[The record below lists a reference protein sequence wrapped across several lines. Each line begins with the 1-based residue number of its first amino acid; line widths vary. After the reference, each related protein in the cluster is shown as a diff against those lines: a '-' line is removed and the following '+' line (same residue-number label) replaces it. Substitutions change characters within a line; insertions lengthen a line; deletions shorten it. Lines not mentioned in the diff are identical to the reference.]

1 MSGADVNVSYVTAT
15 GTVASGRRR
24 LVAIH
29 YHSTSGV
36 TGKIVLRDGGA
47 SGTSKITLDFHSAAT
62 GDIHIPDEGVLFET
76 DIHATYTN
84 ITSATF
90 FYK

>member
-1 MSGADVNVSYVTAT
+1 MSGSDVNVSYVTAT

-29 YHSTSGV
+29 YHSAGS
-36 TGKIVLRDGGA
+36 TGTIVLRDGGA
-47 SGTSKITLDFHSAAT
+47 SGTSKITLDFHATST
-62 GDIHIPDEGVLFET
+62 GDLHIPDEGVLFET

>member
-1 MSGADVNVSYVTAT
+1 MSGSDVSVSYVTAT

-24 LVAIH
+24 LCGVH
-29 YHSTSGV
+29 YHSAGS
-36 TGKIVLRDGGA
+36 TGKMVLRDGGA
-47 SGTSKITLDFHSAAT
+47 SGTVIMTLDFHANST
-62 GDIHIPDEGVLFET
+62 GDLSLPDEGVLFGT

>member
-15 GTVASGRRR
+15 GTVVSGRRR
-24 LVAIH
+24 LCAIH
-29 YHSTSGV
+29 YHSGGS
-36 TGKIVLRDGGA
+36 TGSIVLRDGGA
-47 SGTSKITLDFHSAAT
+47 SGTTIMTLDFHANST
-62 GDIHIPDEGVLFET
+62 GDITIPDEGVLFET
-76 DIHATYTN
+76 DIHATYTS

>member
-1 MSGADVNVSYVTAT
+1 MSGSDVNVSYVTAT

-29 YHSTSGV
+29 YHSAGA

-47 SGTSKITLDFHSAAT
+47 SGTSRITLDFHATST
-62 GDIHIPDEGVLFET
+62 GDLHIPDEGVLFET
-76 DIHATYTN
+76 DIHATYSN

>member
-1 MSGADVNVSYVTAT
+1 MSGSDVNVSYVTAT

-24 LVAIH
+24 LCGLH
-29 YHSTSGV
+29 YHSAGS

-47 SGTSKITLDFHSAAT
+47 SGAVIMTLDFHSTST
-62 GDIHIPDEGVLFET
+62 GDLMIPDEGVLFET

-84 ITSATF
+84 MTSATF

>member
-1 MSGADVNVSYVTAT
+1 MAGSDVKVSYVTAT
-15 GTVASGRRR
+15 GTVASGRTR
-24 LVAIH
+24 LCGIH
-29 YHSTSGV
+29 YHSGGS

-47 SGTSKITLDFHSAAT
+47 SGTVVITLDFHSNST
-62 GDIHIPDEGVLFET
+62 GDLSIPEEGVLFET
-76 DIHATYTN
+76 DIHATYTS

>member
-1 MSGADVNVSYVTAT
+1 MAGSDVKVSYVAAT
-15 GTVASGRRR
+15 GTVVGGRTR
-24 LVAIH
+24 LCGLH
-29 YHSTSGV
+29 YHSGGS

-47 SGTSKITLDFHSAAT
+47 SGTVVMTLDFHSNST
-62 GDIHIPDEGVLFET
+62 GDLTIPEEGILFET
-76 DIHATYTN
+76 DIHATYTS

>member
-1 MSGADVNVSYVTAT
+1 MAGSDVKVSYVTAT
-15 GTVASGRRR
+15 GTVASGRTR
-24 LVAIH
+24 LCGIH
-29 YHSTSGV
+29 YHSAGS

-47 SGTSKITLDFHSAAT
+47 SGTVVMTLDFHATST
-62 GDIHIPDEGVLFET
+62 GDLSIPDEGVLFET
-76 DIHATYTN
+76 DIHATYTS

>member
-1 MSGADVNVSYVTAT
+1 MSGSDVNVSYVTAT

-24 LVAIH
+24 LVGMH
-29 YHSTSGV
+29 YHSAGS
-36 TGKIVLRDGGA
+36 TGKIVLKDGGA
-47 SGTSKITLDFHSAAT
+47 SGTTIMTLDFHATST
-62 GDIHIPDEGVLFET
+62 GDLNIPDEGVLFET

>member
-1 MSGADVNVSYVTAT
+1 MSGSDVNVSYVTAT

-29 YHSTSGV
+29 YHSSGA

-47 SGTSKITLDFHSAAT
+47 SGTSKVTLDFHATST
-62 GDIHIPDEGVLFET
+62 GDLHIPDEGVLFET

>member
-1 MSGADVNVSYVTAT
+1 MSGSDVNSSYVTAT
-15 GTVASGRRR
+15 GTVKSGRRR
-24 LVAIH
+24 LAGVH
-29 YHSTSGV
+29 YHSAGS

-47 SGTSKITLDFHSAAT
+47 SGTILLTLDFHANST
-62 GDIHIPDEGVLFET
+62 GDLIIPDEGILFET

-90 FYK
+90 FFK

>member
-1 MSGADVNVSYVTAT
+1 MAGSDVSVSYVTAT

-24 LVAIH
+24 LCGIH
-29 YHSTSGV
+29 YHSAGS

-47 SGTSKITLDFHSAAT
+47 SGTTIMTLDFHATST
-62 GDIHIPDEGVLFET
+62 GDLMIPDEGVLFAT

>member
-1 MSGADVNVSYVTAT
+1 MSGSDVSASYVTAT

-24 LVAIH
+24 LCGVH
-29 YHSTSGV
+29 YHSGSG
-36 TGKIVLRDGGA
+36 TGKIVLKDGGA
-47 SGTSKITLDFHSAAT
+47 SGTTMMTLDFHANST
-62 GDIHIPDEGVLFET
+62 GDLSLPDEGILFGT

>member
-1 MSGADVNVSYVTAT
+1 MSGSDVNVSYVTAT

-24 LVAIH
+24 LCGIH
-29 YHSTSGV
+29 YHSGGS
-36 TGKIVLRDGGA
+36 TGKIVLKDGGA
-47 SGTSKITLDFHSAAT
+47 SGTTIATLDFHSNST
-62 GDIHIPDEGVLFET
+62 GDINFPDEGILFGT
-76 DIHATYTN
+76 DIHATYTS

>member
-1 MSGADVNVSYVTAT
+1 MSGSDIKASYVTAT

-24 LVAIH
+24 LCAIH
-29 YHSTSGV
+29 YHSAGS

-47 SGTSKITLDFHSAAT
+47 SGTVVMTLDFHSTST
-62 GDIHIPDEGVLFET
+62 GDLSIPEEGVLFET

-90 FYK
+90 FHK

>member
-1 MSGADVNVSYVTAT
+1 MSGSDVNVSYVTAT
-15 GTVASGRRR
+15 GTVASGRHR
-24 LVAIH
+24 LCSIH
-29 YHSTSGV
+29 YHSAGS

-47 SGTSKITLDFHSAAT
+47 SGTTVLTIDMHANST
-62 GDIHIPDEGVLFET
+62 GEVTIPDEGVLFAT

-84 ITSATF
+84 VTSATF

>member
-1 MSGADVNVSYVTAT
+1 MSGSDVNVSYVTAT

-29 YHSTSGV
+29 YHSAGS

-47 SGTSKITLDFHSAAT
+47 SGTSLITLDFHATST
-62 GDIHIPDEGVLFET
+62 GDLHIPDEGVLFET

>member
-1 MSGADVNVSYVTAT
+1 MSGSDVNVSYVTAT

-29 YHSTSGV
+29 YHSAGS
-36 TGKIVLRDGGA
+36 TGSIVLRDGGA
-47 SGTSKITLDFHSAAT
+47 SGTSKITLDFHATST
-62 GDIHIPDEGVLFET
+62 GDLHIPDEGVLFET

>member
-1 MSGADVNVSYVTAT
+1 MAGSDVQANYVTAT

-24 LVAIH
+24 LCGIH
-29 YHSTSGV
+29 YHSGAS
-36 TGKIVLRDGGA
+36 TGKIVLKDGGA
-47 SGTSKITLDFHSAAT
+47 SGTTVLTLDFHANST
-62 GDIHIPDEGVLFET
+62 GDLGIADNGVMFET

>member
-1 MSGADVNVSYVTAT
+1 MSGSDVNVSYVTAT

-29 YHSTSGV
+29 YHSAGA

-47 SGTSKITLDFHSAAT
+47 SGATKITLDFHATST
-62 GDIHIPDEGVLFET
+62 GDLHIPDEGVLFET

>member
-1 MSGADVNVSYVTAT
+1 MSGSDVNVSYVTAT

-24 LVAIH
+24 LIAIH
-29 YHSTSGV
+29 YHSAGA

-47 SGTSKITLDFHSAAT
+47 SGTSKVTLDFHATST
-62 GDIHIPDEGVLFET
+62 GDLHIPDEGVLFET

>member
-1 MSGADVNVSYVTAT
+1 MSGSDVNVSYVTAT

-29 YHSTSGV
+29 YHSAGA
-36 TGKIVLRDGGA
+36 TGKIVLKDGGA
-47 SGTSKITLDFHSAAT
+47 SGTTIMTLDFHATST
-62 GDIHIPDEGVLFET
+62 GDLHIPDEGVLFET
-76 DIHATYTN
+76 DIHATYTS

>member
-1 MSGADVNVSYVTAT
+1 MSGSDVNVSYITAT

-24 LVAIH
+24 LCAIH
-29 YHSTSGV
+29 YHSAGA
-36 TGKIVLRDGGA
+36 TGSIVLKDGGA
-47 SGTSKITLDFHSAAT
+47 SGTTVITLDFHANST
-62 GDIHIPDEGVLFET
+62 GDITIPDEGVLFDT
-76 DIHATYTN
+76 DIHATFTN